1 MNTEISPYIDYDL
14 EEYLLSEGI
23 EIDEPIKIYLNEIKR
38 IPPLTPEIEK
48 QFLQNLDDK
57 KTRKKLAESYLRFV
71 IAIAVEYINNDMNLM
86 DLIHSGSLGL
96 MKAIESFNGNISFAE
111 HAENSIR
118 RTIADDI
125 DYDKNSVHIP
135 VFTMN
140 TIERS
145 ADKNGNI
152 TVQKL
157 AEILQHKNFDSRQ
170 MSAIYR
176 FCKRQNINIIP
187 SADPYINYDVEE
199 ILSADGVEIC
209 GTLKEYFTEIKRTVP
224 PLTPETEKQFLQNL
238 DDKTTRIKFGE
249 SYLRFVVMIAKEYTD
264 SNNGLPY
271 LIAFGNDGLTKAVD
285 SFDCTQNISFSL
297 LAEWLVRQEIL
308 KDIKSKDMKIPI
320 FYKRKK

>member
-23 EIDEPIKIYLNEIKR
+23 EIDERAKMYLNEIKR
-38 IPPLTPEIEK
+38 VPPLTPETEK

-57 KTRKKLAESYLRFV
+57 KTRTKLTHSYLRFV
-71 IAIAVEYINNDMNLM
+71 IAIAVEYINNGMALM
-86 DLIHSGSLGL
+86 DLIHSGNFGL
-96 MKAIESFNGNISFAE
+96 LKAIKSFNGNISLQE

-118 RTIADDI
+118 FKIADDI
-125 DYDKNSVHIP
+125 DYDKNSVRIP

-145 ADKNGNI
+145 ADENGNI

-157 AEILQHKNFDSRQ
+157 AEVLQHKNFDSRQ

-176 FCKRQNINIIP
+176 FCKKQNINIIP
-187 SADPYINYDVEE
+187 SADPYINYDIEE
-199 ILSADGVEIC
+199 ILSVEGIEIC
-209 GTLKEYFTEIKRTVP
+209 GTLKEYFTEIKKTVP
-224 PLTPETEKQFLQNL
+224 PLTPEMEKQFLQNL

-249 SYLRFVVMIAKEYTD
+249 SYLRFVVMIAKEYINSD
-264 SNNGLPY
+264 NGLPY

-308 KDIKSKDMKIPI
+308 KDIQKKYIKFPV